1 MDFMEGLIESNDKEV
16 NFMVMDKF
24 NKYASFIALT
34 HLYLGTTM
42 ATVFIDHIYKFM
54 DYQSV

>member
-1 MDFMEGLIESNDKEV
+1 MEGLIESNDKEV

-54 DYQSV
+54 DYQPV